1 MVYCNSI
8 KFDLFLVR
16 LYHLIVYN
24 VINKELCWVIAGKEF
39 HIMKILDKVML
50 LILLLFSSLW
60 RRIKSAGKYM
70 ERKSKSAIAMLAAA
84 MMMLSIM
91 PITAFADAVIDHT
104 THLGCKSL
112 SMGTTYI
119 MVDGVEQTSNGLSDG
134 SYYLTGDITVPLSIN
149 GNVTLCLNGF
159 SVNTDSSY
167 GIEFTTS
174 GKSLTIDDCVGTG
187 KISSRVRAIYVRYS
201 NITVTVNGGTIGSD
215 SCMYGIYTSSSTDR
229 LYING
234 GNIIGRD
241 YGIYN
246 NASNTKVYLSGMP
259 AVYGGKADIYD
270 GILYAD
276 NGSETPV
283 FYSGGAL
290 TLDDWKGNDHY
301 HGDVMVSHVTEDT
314 KNLFVLTP
322 DITKFF
328 LVYDS
333 AEGVLKLAGEEINVT
348 WYAEDGKT
356 VLRGADYPTVM
367 HYGGEIT
374 DVPTYEK
381 EGCLFLGWFYRSVGD
396 DEWSRDYYDADA
408 LRDSM
413 EFKAHILSKNLF
425 EGDGTADSPYLI
437 QNVEDLVALAQ
448 VVNENFEYYNAE
460 TVHYQLTANIDLSS
474 VCGEEKGNWM
484 PIGWERD
491 GFCAQF
497 DGNGHTVSNLYYND
511 DEYAVGLFGALVR
524 GASIRNLT
532 VTGFVSAQE
541 DFSGVVGFNE
551 GGTVENCLDLTQKV
565 PYSYIS
571 DQNGWMTFKSYAD
584 GAADIKAIY
593 DGNWIKTSYSTTKQY
608 KIMTEGLSGTS
619 ISVTPTIIN
628 GGAYVKVLYTVTNN
642 GDSAITAGKLAVHS
656 DIQIGDNDDASIE
669 VIRDSNGKAVGFK
682 MVDDHGDQEQ
692 SCISRGAQLNL
703 YFAGAGGV
711 TDADTYWFGYYG
723 DREDGAFVTISDE
736 TVRSS
741 YIDKYEKDE
750 NENYIKLNNTD
761 SGIAFSWQNIELTA
775 GESKEFSW
783 VINVGFE
790 AEPPK
795 WGDPAVSLTVTT
807 DAAQNNRNINVAAKV
822 KDEVGITDK
831 LYCSVNEGAGVLLG
845 GVIADGVS
853 EKSITGVIDTSSWT
867 DGTYDL
873 DFWVVNSKG
882 AVSEK
887 VRRTIA
893 IEDGEVMGDI
903 TVLNPELSHNWDT
916 AWSYDETNHWH
927 DCKNANCTVSANAE
941 KDGFAAHEFDSAC
954 DATCN
959 TCGYT
964 REIIHTFN
972 QKVMT
977 EQYLV
982 SAGTCTEKAKYYY
995 SCVCGMAGTTT
1006 FLGNTAPHEYIYS
1019 ANGAVITETCAG
1031 GCGHSESATLVAP
1044 GNRTYDGTAKEATVS
1059 YSNGWKGG
1067 KLIVDYGSY
1076 NNVNVGTVTAS
1087 IVKNNKTAVLSYDI
1101 TAAAV
1106 VVTPPV
1112 AKENLIYDGSTKALV
1127 DAGFT
1132 TGGIMQYA
1140 IGVSTIT
1147 APESG
1152 WSTVIPEGSTAG
1164 TYYVWYKVVGGTN
1177 YNSADPACIT
1187 VTIAKADQTVPVGIG
1202 KTDETICKKADG
1214 VITGVTAAMEYRK
1227 DNEDT
1232 CPTDRIE

>member
-1 MVYCNSI
+1 MI
-8 KFDLFLVR
+8 
-16 LYHLIVYN
+16 
-24 VINKELCWVIAGKEF
+24 
-39 HIMKILDKVML
+39 
-50 LILLLFSSLW
+50 
-60 RRIKSAGKYM
+60 
-70 ERKSKSAIAMLAAA
+70 
-84 MMMLSIM
+84 
-91 PITAFADAVIDHT
+91 
-104 THLGCKSL
+104 
-112 SMGTTYI
+112 
-119 MVDGVEQTSNGLSDG
+119 
-134 SYYLTGDITVPLSIN
+134 
-149 GNVTLCLNGF
+149 
-159 SVNTDSSY
+159 
-167 GIEFTTS
+167 
-174 GKSLTIDDCVGTG
+174 
-187 KISSRVRAIYVRYS
+187 
-201 NITVTVNGGTIGSD
+201 
-215 SCMYGIYTSSSTDR
+215 
-229 LYING
+229 
-234 GNIIGRD
+234 
-241 YGIYN
+241 
-246 NASNTKVYLSGMP
+246 
-259 AVYGGKADIYD
+259 
-270 GILYAD
+270 
-276 NGSETPV
+276 
-283 FYSGGAL
+283 
-290 TLDDWKGNDHY
+290 
-301 HGDVMVSHVTEDT
+301 
-314 KNLFVLTP
+314 
-322 DITKFF
+322 
-328 LVYDS
+328 
-333 AEGVLKLAGEEINVT
+333 
-348 WYAEDGKT
+348 
-356 VLRGADYPTVM
+356 
-367 HYGGEIT
+367 
-374 DVPTYEK
+374 
-381 EGCLFLGWFYRSVGD
+381 
-396 DEWSRDYYDADA
+396 
-408 LRDSM
+408 
-413 EFKAHILSKNLF
+413 
-425 EGDGTADSPYLI
+425 
-437 QNVEDLVALAQ
+437 
-448 VVNENFEYYNAE
+448 
-460 TVHYQLTANIDLSS
+460 
-474 VCGEEKGNWM
+474 
-484 PIGWERD
+484 
-491 GFCAQF
+491 
-497 DGNGHTVSNLYYND
+497 
-511 DEYAVGLFGALVR
+511 
-524 GASIRNLT
+524 
-532 VTGFVSAQE
+532 
-541 DFSGVVGFNE
+541 
-551 GGTVENCLDLTQKV
+551 
-565 PYSYIS
+565 
-571 DQNGWMTFKSYAD
+571 
-584 GAADIKAIY
+584 
-593 DGNWIKTSYSTTKQY
+593 
-608 KIMTEGLSGTS
+608 
-619 ISVTPTIIN
+619 
-628 GGAYVKVLYTVTNN
+628 
-642 GDSAITAGKLAVHS
+642 
-656 DIQIGDNDDASIE
+656 
-669 VIRDSNGKAVGFK
+669 
-682 MVDDHGDQEQ
+682 
-692 SCISRGAQLNL
+692 
-703 YFAGAGGV
+703 
-711 TDADTYWFGYYG
+711 
-723 DREDGAFVTISDE
+723 
-736 TVRSS
+736 
-741 YIDKYEKDE
+741 
-750 NENYIKLNNTD
+750 
-761 SGIAFSWQNIELTA
+761 
-775 GESKEFSW
+775 
-783 VINVGFE
+783 
-790 AEPPK
+790 
-795 WGDPAVSLTVTT
+795 PAVSLTVTT